1 MADPGSAQLKLHL
14 DPKPNIGRSNVV
26 QKTDDIQ
33 AGLCSTVSI
42 YKDNLA
48 TLASRAGG
56 FILWLI
62 AAVVQ
67 TMEKHTVQGDRKC
80 SLWQS

>member
-1 MADPGSAQLKLHL
+1 MEDPGSAQVKLHL

-48 TLASRAGG
+48 MPASGAVG
-56 FILWLI
+56 FML
-62 AAVVQ
+62 
-67 TMEKHTVQGDRKC
+67 
-80 SLWQS
+80 